1 MQWAIVCVWPLALAH
16 RWPPKMAHL
25 QSVAECFA
33 SEAKQEL
40 QRESTGAVVASG
52 GGKVENLV
60 FGFPLFQGREAEA
73 V

>member
-1 MQWAIVCVWPLALAH
+1 
-16 RWPPKMAHL
+16 MAHL